1 MLKKQEDIYEFYFDM
16 FNSKGWK
23 LFIETMLEEKQS
35 MSKSGFYEIKSE
47 LELGKLQGAIHY
59 IDTVLGLENNMK
71 NMYDEAINQQKNK
84 NYVEQIEDGG

>member
-59 IDTVLGLENNMK
+59 IDTILALENNMK